1 MIKLNT
7 ITNNYAQLDDNQLVK
22 LVQYENYDALAE
34 LWKRHVDVIKKV
46 TLGQYYKI
54 RPDFSEDARDSEKLW
69 NNRMSDSY
77 FNLKKAAS
85 NYNPSYNTPFLAY
98 FAINNNY
105 AFLDEK
111 ECNTER
117 GKRHFYCENYDCYGS
132 REDDTAANM
141 EDIMQAI
148 AKCLRK
154 NKPLLAFFQKYT
166 SIIKE
171 RGYINQSKMALIMRV
186 TRQTI
191 NTNFKKI
198 HAIAKLYGLE
208 KEFLAMLSTRG
219 SAT

>member
-34 LWKRHVDVIKKV
+34 LWKRHADYIKKV

-54 RPDFSEDARDSEKLW
+54 RPDFSEDAHNSERLW

-77 FNLKKAAS
+77 FNLEKAAL
-85 NYNPSYNTPFLAY
+85 NYNPSYKTPFLAY
-98 FAINNNY
+98 FAMNNKY

-111 ECNTER
+111 ELNTER
-117 GKRHFYCENYDCYGS
+117 DKRHFYCENYDCYGS
-132 REDDTAANM
+132 REDDTVANM